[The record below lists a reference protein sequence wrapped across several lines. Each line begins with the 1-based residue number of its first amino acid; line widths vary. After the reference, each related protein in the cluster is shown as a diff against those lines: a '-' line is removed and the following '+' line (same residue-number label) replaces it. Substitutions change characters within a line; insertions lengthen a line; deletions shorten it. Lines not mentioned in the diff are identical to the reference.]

1 MTHKEKLEICEMIN
15 RNKHKIIRL
24 ENALRDDK
32 LTTQEFQFVTESRHE
47 TKMENEYYTSLLE
60 AGLNTDE
67 LGSVYEQT
75 PAKKPFTERYLI
87 PLLFVEGVLTIALM
101 YIWRH

>member
-1 MTHKEKLEICEMIN
+1 MTHKEKLEICELMSK
-15 RNKHKIIRL
+15 NKNKIIRL

-47 TKMENEYYTSLLE
+47 VKMENEYYLSLLE

-67 LGSVYEQT
+67 LGSVCEQT
-75 PAKKPFTERYLI
+75 PIKKPFVERYLV

>member
-1 MTHKEKLEICEMIN
+1 MTHKEKLKICEMMN
-15 RNKHKIIRL
+15 RNKNKIIRL

-32 LTTQEFQFVTESRHE
+32 LTTQEFQFVAETKHE
-47 TKMENEYYTSLLE
+47 AKMENEYYLSLLE
-60 AGLNTDE
+60 AGLNKDE

-75 PAKKPFTERYLI
+75 PIKKPFTERYLV
-87 PLLFVEGVLTIALM
+87 PLLFAEGVLTIALM